1 MTNGS
6 AVPASAGPGDRPAG
20 PDAVV
25 FPGQGAQRRG
35 MGADFHDSFA
45 AAARVFDEASEAAGE
60 DLRRICFT
68 EDERLHQTEFT
79 QPCLLTAQVAVFRVA
94 AEEFGFAP
102 RVFGGHSLGEYT
114 ALVAAG
120 VLPLADAVRLVR
132 VRGALMQQAVPAGQG
147 AMAALMLDDI
157 EDSPAP
163 RLSIAAG
170 AEVANYNSPTQVVIS
185 GTTESLAR
193 AKAALAASLPDLTFI
208 PLHVSAPFHC
218 SLMRPAVADFEAAL
232 ASCAAR
238 MTAARASA
246 VTSNYTGDFHRP
258 EALAANLAAQLSSP
272 VRWLENMRAIGA
284 RADRIYE
291 IGPRAALTKF
301 FGLIGQP
308 VTALTKVSLLRDAA
322 SGQGLAPRPAPA
334 EPPAPPER
342 LVPMEPS
349 GPPERLVPMERP
361 APPRAAAPP
370 ERPRPLVPRAAPL
383 AAAAEQRPGPTTV
396 SRPAPVSVPAP
407 APLTGPERVPA
418 VVGSFAPSLAPEEL
432 GDPRFLVDHGA
443 RLAYVAGGMRMG
455 ISSPELVIRLGRA
468 GVLAFLGLADLPA
481 ERAERDIRH
490 VRAELPAG
498 APWGVNLTAD
508 PHDPAST
515 GRAVELL
522 LRLGVP
528 CVEAA
533 GFTRI
538 DADLVRYRVRGL
550 RAGPDARPLPARRL
564 LAKVSGLDAARRF
577 LAPPPESLVRQL
589 RENGLITSAE
599 AALAVHVAM
608 ADDICAETYEGGLTL
623 LPAILALRDA
633 QRRAGGPSVRAG
645 LGGGLGTPEAI
656 AAAFAMG
663 ADFVLTGSVNQ
674 CTPQAGTSA
683 VVKGMLAAAGLDDF
697 ATAPDSDLFELG
709 GRVWVLRRGV
719 LFAARGDKLYET
731 YLRLPHLPA
740 PEEAPWLAARYLRKS
755 VTEVW
760 AELAAGYAGW
770 SGAQQEQAA
779 ADDRLRMALVFR
791 WYLTDALRRAC
802 LGEADDRLNFQI
814 RSSPALGA
822 FNLAVRGTRLE
833 QWQHRNAD
841 EVAGF
846 LMNGAAAILGD
857 RRGRAAARAPRP
869 ARVQE
874 YA

>member
-1 MTNGS
+1 MRNGS
-6 AVPASAGPGDRPAG
+6 VVPASAAPHGYPAV

-45 AAARVFDEASEAAGE
+45 VAARVFEEASEAAGE

-79 QPCLLTAQVAVFRVA
+79 QPCLLTAQIAAFLVAV
-94 AEEFGFAP
+94 EEFGFAP

-132 VRGALMQQAVPAGQG
+132 ARGALMQQAVPAGQG

-157 EDSPAP
+157 EDSPAL

-170 AEVANYNSPTQVVIS
+170 AEIANYNSPTQVAIS

-218 SLMRPAVADFEAAL
+218 SLMEPAVAEFGSRLRA
-232 ASCAAR
+232 CATR
-238 MTAARASA
+238 MTAARACE
-246 VTSNYTGDFHRP
+246 VTSNYTGDFHHP
-258 EALAANLAAQLSSP
+258 EALTANLVAQMSSP
-272 VRWLENMRAIGA
+272 VRWLENMSAIRA
-284 RADRIYE
+284 RAGRIYE
-291 IGPRAALTKF
+291 IGPRAALFKF
-301 FGLIGQP
+301 FRLIDQPVVPITKVAELRDAGRGRGLAPIPATPQAGAPPERAVSPQPPRAAP
-308 VTALTKVSLLRDAA
+308 VTATAD
-322 SGQGLAPRPAPA
+322 QRPAPA
-334 EPPAPPER
+334 SAPP
-342 LVPMEPS
+342 S
-349 GPPERLVPMERP
+349 
-361 APPRAAAPP
+361 A
-370 ERPRPLVPRAAPL
+370 
-383 AAAAEQRPGPTTV
+383 
-396 SRPAPVSVPAP
+396 PAP
-407 APLTGPERVPA
+407 APERVPEAA
-418 VVGSFAPSLAPEEL
+418 VGAFTPPLAPEEL
-432 GDPRFLVDHGA
+432 GDPGFLLEHGA
-443 RLAYVAGGMRMG
+443 RLAYIAGGMRMG
-455 ISSPELVIRLGRA
+455 ISSPELVIRLGR
-468 GVLAFLGLADLPA
+468 GGILAFLGLADLPA
-481 ERAERDIRH
+481 ERAERDIRR
-490 VRAELPAG
+490 VQAELPAR
-498 APWGVNLTAD
+498 APWGVNLSAD

-533 GFTRI
+533 GFTQI

-550 RAGPDARPLPARRL
+550 RPGPDTRPRPARRL
-564 LAKVSGLDAARRF
+564 LAKVSGLDAARQF
-577 LAPPPESLVRQL
+577 LAPPPAPLVRQL
-589 RENGLITSAE
+589 RESGLITGEE
-599 AALAVHVAM
+599 AALAAHVAM

-623 LPAILALRDA
+623 LPAVLALRDA
-633 QRRAGGPSVRAG
+633 RCRPGAPAVRVG
-645 LGGGLGTPEAI
+645 LGGGLGTPEAV

-663 ADFVLTGSVNQ
+663 AGFVLTGSVNQ
-674 CTPQAGTSA
+674 CTPQAGTSPLA
-683 VVKGMLAAAGLDDF
+683 KEMLAAAGLEDF

-709 GRVWVLRRGV
+709 GRVRVLRRGV
-719 LFAARGDKLYET
+719 LFPARGDKLYET
-731 YLRLPHLPA
+731 YVRHARLPA
-740 PEEAPWLAARYLRKS
+740 PEEAPWLAAQYLRKS
-755 VTEVW
+755 VQEVQ

-770 SGAQQEQAA
+770 NGAQQEQSAG
-779 ADDRLRMALVFR
+779 DDRQRMALVFR
-791 WYLTDALRRAC
+791 WYLTDSLRRARD
-802 LGEADDRLNFQI
+802 GEAGDRLNFQI

-833 QWQHRNAD
+833 QWRNRDAD
-841 EVAGF
+841 EIAWF

-857 RRGRAAARAPRP
+857 GRRRPTARAPRP
-869 ARVQE
+869 VRVEE